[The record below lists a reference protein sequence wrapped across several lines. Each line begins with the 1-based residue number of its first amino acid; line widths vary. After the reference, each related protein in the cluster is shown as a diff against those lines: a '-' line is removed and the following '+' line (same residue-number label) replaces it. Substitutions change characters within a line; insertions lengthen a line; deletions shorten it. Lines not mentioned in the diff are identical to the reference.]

1 MMYLVCLTVSE
12 RQLVW
17 NRSLVLNFIPDKDD
31 LLFYY
36 KTLLDLQVT
45 DVEIKT
51 YEIPESFNSTLINV
65 NDEVP
70 RNFPYND
77 LETAVDDKDKRQRYY
92 NYIEQLCMMEKNRA
106 ELNVFKHDGERR
118 KTNKSTTN
126 GSDNCSSNEPI
137 DPSDIS
143 DLYERKSRTVNRCR
157 EWVNELLRSLDA
169 DYEETPPAEENGLT
183 CVLKEEEH
191 PPIGWIFTPSIE
203 HIRNSRGSRIV
214 VNSEVGKKWES
225 LLGTDLYPDMVVA
238 RRLSAET
245 WAFQHETANALIRAT
260 IDWYL
265 ATQDTKLVDGI
276 SPWITAAEREISGL
290 FTVFRRIKVNERL
303 MNDAIPKIN
312 DKHGQIIKLMHQVES
327 QLLTSVS
334 EDPSIKPCS
343 AEIFQ
348 RYMIVLFRGFNIK
361 KDYYNGN
368 ENLNSHTQRWARN
381 QMGFRTDVDPLL
393 PAWSNLWSAATR
405 EKKQT
410 SPDRVSLFLR
420 SLASWDPLESVS
432 LTLDQKKN
440 MVTDWVLCYID
451 NELVVD
457 PDGRELSTVLQA
469 RCQDWCL
476 KFLPRSIFGTNFS
489 SMATTP
495 VLSRLGF
502 VSVKKTRGRETMGI
516 RFKTAETPDSV
527 KERANAIGRSKKT
540 GSKTVAT
547 TTTVMKQM
555 VSETNT
561 IVNEDGE
568 AAGHVVTHHVVQSIS
583 SVDPETLTHVEY
595 EASVTRHEVHL
606 GTL

>member
-1 MMYLVCLTVSE
+1 MMYLVCLTVYE

-17 NRSLVLNFIPDKDD
+17 NRSLVLNFVPDKDD
-31 LLFYY
+31 LIFYY

-45 DVEIKT
+45 DVEIKS

-70 RNFPYND
+70 RNFPYYD
-77 LETAVDDKDKRQRYY
+77 LETVVDDNEKRQRYY
-92 NYIEQLCMMEKNRA
+92 NYIEQLCLMEKNRA
-106 ELNVFKHDGERR
+106 ELNVFKHEGERR
-118 KTNKSTTN
+118 KKGVEVEKDS
-126 GSDNCSSNEPI
+126 SDL
-137 DPSDIS
+137 S

-169 DYEETPPAEENGLT
+169 DYEEKPPAEENGLT
-183 CVLKEEEH
+183 CVLKEEEYT
-191 PPIGWIFTPSIE
+191 PIGWIFTPSMA

-214 VNSEVGKKWES
+214 VNADVGKKWES

-245 WAFQHETANALIRAT
+245 WAFQHGTADALIRAT

-276 SPWITAAEREISGL
+276 SPWIPAAEREISGL

-303 MNDAIPKIN
+303 MNDSIPKIH

-327 QLLTSVS
+327 QLLASSS
-334 EDPSIKPCS
+334 EDPSIKPCP

-348 RYMIVLFRGFNIK
+348 RYMVVLFRGFNIE

-368 ENLNSHTQRWARN
+368 ENLISHTQRWARN
-381 QMGFRTDVDPLL
+381 HMGFRTDVDPLL
-393 PAWSNLWSAATR
+393 PAWINLWSASTR

-410 SPDRVSLFLR
+410 GPERVSLFLR
-420 SLASWDPLESVS
+420 SLGTWDPLESVN

-516 RFKTAETPDSV
+516 RFKHAETPEAV
-527 KERANAIGRSKKT
+527 KERAAAIGRSKKV
-540 GSKTVAT
+540 GIGGASAT
-547 TTTVMKQM
+547 TTVTKQM

-568 AAGHVVTHHVVQSIS
+568 AAGHVVTHHVVQSMS
-583 SVDPETLTHVEY
+583 SVDPDTLTHVEY

>member
-1 MMYLVCLTVSE
+1 
-12 RQLVW
+12 
-17 NRSLVLNFIPDKDD
+17 VLNFIPEKDD
-31 LLFYY
+31 LVFYY
-36 KTLLDLQVT
+36 RTLLDLQVSN
-45 DVEIKT
+45 VEIQS

-92 NYIEQLCMMEKNRA
+92 NYIEQLCLMEKNRA
-106 ELNVFKHDGERR
+106 ELNVFKHDGDRR
-118 KTNKSTTN
+118 KKGASESGNKDKDS
-126 GSDNCSSNEPI
+126 SDL
-137 DPSDIS
+137 S

-157 EWVNELLRSLDA
+157 EWVNELLRSLDS
-169 DYEETPPAEENGLT
+169 DYEEKPPAEENGLT
-183 CVLKEEEH
+183 CILKEEEYT
-191 PPIGWIFTPSIE
+191 PIGWIFTPSMT

-245 WAFQHETANALIRAT
+245 WAFQHETADALIRAT

-290 FTVFRRIKVNERL
+290 FTVFRRIKINERL

-334 EDPSIKPCS
+334 EDPSVKPCP

-348 RYMIVLFRGFNIK
+348 RYMIILFRGFNIE

-368 ENLNSHTQRWARN
+368 ENLFSHTQRWARN

-393 PAWSNLWSAATR
+393 PAWVNLWSAATR

-410 SPDRVSLFLR
+410 SPERVSLFLR
-420 SLASWDPLESVS
+420 SLATWDPLESVN

-502 VSVKKTRGRETMGI
+502 ISVKKTRGRETMGI
-516 RFKTAETPDSV
+516 RFKNAETPDAV
-527 KERANAIGRSKKT
+527 KERASAIGRSKKT
-540 GSKTVAT
+540 GAGAGAGAASSTTATVAT
-547 TTTVMKQM
+547 TTLTKQIL
-555 VSETNT
+555 SETNT

-568 AAGHVVTHHVVQSIS
+568 EAGHVVTHHVVQSIS
-583 SVDPETLTHVEY
+583 SIDPETLTHVEY

>member
-1 MMYLVCLTVSE
+1 MMYLVCLTVYE

-17 NRSLVLNFIPDKDD
+17 NRSLVLNFIPNKDD
-31 LLFYY
+31 LVFYY
-36 KTLLDLQVT
+36 KSLLDLQVT

-70 RNFPYND
+70 RNFPYYD
-77 LETAVDDKDKRQRYY
+77 LETSIDDNDKRQRYY
-92 NYIEQLCMMEKNRA
+92 NYIEQLCLMEKNRA
-106 ELNVFKHDGERR
+106 ELNVFKHEGERR
-118 KTNKSTTN
+118 KKKGAAGGAGAGADEEHDS
-126 GSDNCSSNEPI
+126 SDL
-137 DPSDIS
+137 S
-143 DLYERKSRTVNRCR
+143 DLYQRKSRTVNRCR

-169 DYEETPPAEENGLT
+169 DYEEKPAEEENGLT
-183 CVLKEEEH
+183 CILKEEEYT
-191 PPIGWIFTPSIE
+191 PIGWIFTPSMA
-203 HIRNSRGSRIV
+203 HIRNNRGSRIV
-214 VNSEVGKKWES
+214 VNTEIGKKWES

-245 WAFQHETANALIRAT
+245 WAFQHETADALIRAT
-260 IDWYL
+260 INWYL
-265 ATQDTKLVDGI
+265 ATQDSKLEDGI
-276 SPWITAAEREISGL
+276 SPWIPAAEREISGL
-290 FTVFRRIKVNERL
+290 FTVFRKIKVNERL
-303 MNDAIPKIN
+303 MNDAIPKIH

-327 QLLTSVS
+327 QLLASAS
-334 EDPSIKPCS
+334 EDPSIKPCP

-348 RYMIVLFRGFNIK
+348 KYMVVLFRGFNIE

-368 ENLNSHTQRWARN
+368 ENLISHTQRWARN
-381 QMGFRTDVDPLL
+381 RMGFRTDVDPLL
-393 PAWSNLWSAATR
+393 PAWIQLWSAVTR

-410 SPDRVSLFLR
+410 SPERVSLFLR
-420 SLASWDPLESVS
+420 SLATWDPLESVN

-476 KFLPRSIFGTNFS
+476 KYLPRSIFGTNFS

-502 VSVKKTRGRETMGI
+502 ISVKKTRGRETMGI
-516 RFKTAETPDSV
+516 RFKNPETPESV
-527 KERANAIGRSKKT
+527 KERAAAIGKPKKAT
-540 GSKTVAT
+540 AAT
-547 TTTVMKQM
+547 TTVTKQM
-555 VSETNT
+555 MSETNT

-568 AAGHVVTHHVVQSIS
+568 AAGHVVTHHVVQSVS
-583 SVDPETLTHVEY
+583 SVDPDTLTHVEY

-606 GTL
+606 GTI

>member
-1 MMYLVCLTVSE
+1 MMYLVCLTVYE

-17 NRSLVLNFIPDKDD
+17 NRSLVLNFVPEKDD

-36 KTLLDLQVT
+36 TRLLDLQVT
-45 DVEIKT
+45 DVEIKS

-70 RNFPYND
+70 RNFPYYD
-77 LETAVDDKDKRQRYY
+77 LETAVDDKEKRQRYY
-92 NYIEQLCMMEKNRA
+92 NYIEQLCLMEKNRA
-106 ELNVFKHDGERR
+106 ELNVFKHEGERR
-118 KTNKSTTN
+118 KRGAEPEKDS
-126 GSDNCSSNEPI
+126 SDL
-137 DPSDIS
+137 S

-157 EWVNELLRSLDA
+157 GWVNELLRSLDA
-169 DYEETPPAEENGLT
+169 DYEEKPPAEENSLT
-183 CVLKEEEH
+183 CILKEEEYT
-191 PPIGWIFTPSIE
+191 PIGWIFTPSMA

-214 VNSEVGKKWES
+214 VTAEVGKKWES

-245 WAFQHETANALIRAT
+245 WAFQHETADALIRAT

-265 ATQDTKLVDGI
+265 ATQDTKLVEGI
-276 SPWITAAEREISGL
+276 SPWIQAAEREISGL
-290 FTVFRRIKVNERL
+290 FAVFRRIKINERL
-303 MNDAIPKIN
+303 MNDAIPKIH

-327 QLLTSVS
+327 QLLASAS
-334 EDPSIKPCS
+334 EDPSVKPCP

-348 RYMIVLFRGFNIK
+348 RYMIVLFRGFNIE

-368 ENLNSHTQRWARN
+368 ENLISHTQRWARN

-393 PAWSNLWSAATR
+393 PAWVNLWSAATR

-410 SPDRVSLFLR
+410 SPERVSLFLR
-420 SLASWDPLESVS
+420 SLATWDPLESVN

-502 VSVKKTRGRETMGI
+502 ISVKKTRGRETMGI
-516 RFKTAETPDSV
+516 RFKTAETPEAV
-527 KERANAIGRSKKT
+527 KERAAAIGRSKKAGVAGAAAT
-540 GSKTVAT
+540 AT
-547 TTTVMKQM
+547 TTVTKQM

-561 IVNEDGE
+561 IVNEEGK
-568 AAGHVVTHHVVQSIS
+568 AAGHVVTHHVVQSVS
-583 SVDPETLTHVEY
+583 SVDPDTLTHVEY

>member
-1 MMYLVCLTVSE
+1 MIYLVCLTVYE

-31 LLFYY
+31 LIFYY
-36 KTLLDLQVT
+36 KTLLDLGVT
-45 DVEIKT
+45 DVDIKS

-70 RNFPYND
+70 RNFPYYD
-77 LETAVDDKDKRQRYY
+77 LETAVDDKEKRQRYY
-92 NYIEQLCMMEKNRA
+92 NYIEQLCLMEKNRA
-106 ELNVFKHDGERR
+106 ELNVFKHEGERR
-118 KTNKSTTN
+118 KKGG
-126 GSDNCSSNEPI
+126 GSATGAETEKDSS
-137 DPSDIS
+137 DLS

-157 EWVNELLRSLDA
+157 GWVNELLRSLDA
-169 DYEETPPAEENGLT
+169 EYEEKPPAEDDNGLT
-183 CVLKEEEH
+183 CILKEDEYT
-191 PPIGWIFTPSIE
+191 PIGWIFTPSMA

-214 VNSEVGKKWES
+214 VNAEVGKKWQS

-245 WAFQHETANALIRAT
+245 WAFQHETADALIRAT

-265 ATQDTKLVDGI
+265 ATQDTKLIDGI
-276 SPWITAAEREISGL
+276 SPWIQAAEREISGL
-290 FTVFRRIKVNERL
+290 FTVFRRIKINERL
-303 MNDAIPKIN
+303 MNDAIPKIH

-327 QLLTSVS
+327 QLLGSAS
-334 EDPSIKPCS
+334 EDPSIKPCP

-348 RYMIVLFRGFNIK
+348 RYMIVLFRGFNIE

-368 ENLNSHTQRWARN
+368 ENLISHTQRWARN

-393 PAWSNLWSAATR
+393 PAWVNLWSAATR

-410 SPDRVSLFLR
+410 GPERVSLFLR
-420 SLASWDPLESVS
+420 SLATWDPLESVN

-502 VSVKKTRGRETMGI
+502 ISVKKTRGRETMGI
-516 RFKTAETPDSV
+516 RFKHAETPEAV
-527 KERANAIGRSKKT
+527 KERAAAIGKSKKAS
-540 GSKTVAT
+540 GAAT
-547 TTTVMKQM
+547 TTVTKQM

-568 AAGHVVTHHVVQSIS
+568 AAGHVVTHHVVQSMS
-583 SVDPETLTHVEY
+583 STDPETLTHVEY

>member
-1 MMYLVCLTVSE
+1 VYE
-12 RQLVW
+12 QQLVW
-17 NRSLVLNFIPDKDD
+17 NRALVLTFIPEKDD

-36 KTLLDLQVT
+36 KTILDLQIT
-45 DVEIKT
+45 DVDIKS

-70 RNFPYND
+70 RNFPYYD
-77 LETAVDDKDKRQRYY
+77 LETAVNDSEKRQRYY
-92 NYIEQLCMMEKNRA
+92 NYIEQLCLMEKNRA
-106 ELNVFKHDGERR
+106 ELNVFKHEGERR
-118 KTNKSTTN
+118 KKEAVAEHDS
-126 GSDNCSSNEPI
+126 SDL
-137 DPSDIS
+137 S
-143 DLYERKSRTVNRCR
+143 DLYEHKSRTVNRCR
-157 EWVNELLRSLDA
+157 GWVNELLRSLDA
-169 DYEETPPAEENGLT
+169 EYEEKPAEEENGLT
-183 CVLKEEEH
+183 CVLKEEEYV
-191 PPIGWIFTPSIE
+191 PIGWIFTPSMA

-214 VNSEVGKKWES
+214 VNPEIGKKWES
-225 LLGTDLYPDMVVA
+225 LLGTDLYPDIVVA

-265 ATQDTKLVDGI
+265 ATQDSKLVDGI
-276 SPWITAAEREISGL
+276 SPWIPAAEREISGL

-303 MNDAIPKIN
+303 MHDAIPKIH

-327 QLLTSVS
+327 QLLVSSS
-334 EDPSIKPCS
+334 EDPSVKPCP

-348 RYMIVLFRGFNIK
+348 RYMVVLFRGFNIE

-368 ENLNSHTQRWARN
+368 ENLIAHTQRWARN
-381 QMGFRTDVDPLL
+381 QMGFRTEVDPLL
-393 PAWSNLWSAATR
+393 PAWANLWSATTR

-410 SPDRVSLFLR
+410 SPERVSLFLR
-420 SLASWDPLESVS
+420 SLATWDPLESVN

-451 NELVVD
+451 NELIVD

-502 VSVKKTRGRETMGI
+502 ISVKKTRGRETMGI
-516 RFKTAETPDSV
+516 RFKHAETPEAI
-527 KERANAIGRSKKT
+527 KERAAAIGKSKKT
-540 GSKTVAT
+540 TPSTK
-547 TTTVMKQM
+547 TTVTKQM
-555 VSETNT
+555 MSETNT

-568 AAGHVVTHHVVQSIS
+568 AAGRVVTHHVVQSVS